1 MEDRQS
7 NIRIIGIPEAE
18 KPIIRQVIF
27 EDIIQENFPEIRNW
41 TCRSKEYIKKV
52 HFVWS
57 CVYIGMYICQKLIE
71 LWCLK
76 QA

>member
-27 EDIIQENFPEIRNW
+27 EDIIQENFPEIRN
-41 TCRSKEYIKKV
+41 
-52 HFVWS
+52 
-57 CVYIGMYICQKLIE
+57 
-71 LWCLK
+71 
-76 QA
+76 